1 MPTPVMSSVRGESYA
16 EYVIKKSKFIARA
29 VHITTEEEAQA
40 YLRDGKK
47 QYWDARHN
55 CYAYQLGLNFEKQNS
70 SDDGEPSGTAG
81 KPILEVLKNKG
92 LTNTLIVVT
101 RYFGGI
107 KLGTGG
113 LIRAYGTAAVA
124 ALDNAII
131 EDYIDCRI
139 LYLQTD
145 YSFLSATERLLPD
158 FEAVI
163 TKRDFADFVGLTV
176 EVPED
181 KADECL
187 LALRDKTNGT
197 LTVREK
203 DKKIVPHIRP
213 E

>member
-1 MPTPVMSSVRGESYA
+1 MPTPVMSSVRGESYS

-55 CYAYQLGLNFEKQNS
+55 CYAYRLGMNFEKQKS

-181 KADECL
+181 KADEYL

>member
-1 MPTPVMSSVRGESYA
+1 MPTPVMSSVRCESYA

-55 CYAYQLGLNFEKQNS
+55 CYAYQLGMNFEKQKS

-181 KADECL
+181 KADEYL

>member
-55 CYAYQLGLNFEKQNS
+55 CYAYQLGMNVE
-70 SDDGEPSGTAG
+70 
-81 KPILEVLKNKG
+81 KPILEVLKNKS

>member
-55 CYAYQLGLNFEKQNS
+55 CYAYRLGMNFEKQKS

-124 ALDNAII
+124 ALDNTII

-181 KADECL
+181 KADEYL